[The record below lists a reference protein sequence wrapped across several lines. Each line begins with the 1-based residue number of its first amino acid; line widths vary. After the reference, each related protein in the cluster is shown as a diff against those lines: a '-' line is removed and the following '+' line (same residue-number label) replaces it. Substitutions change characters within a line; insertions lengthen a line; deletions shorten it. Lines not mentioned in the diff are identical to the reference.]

1 MATLKTIQMEIIRL
15 RAAYPYPDRSVEE
28 LKVLT
33 EIWMEDFEFM
43 DDDTFRG
50 AIRDHRKQS
59 KFWPTVADINEQ
71 APLVELKSYQI
82 EWKRERQAL
91 TDEEIAKNQE
101 QIRMLIEKIGEPI
114 KDGVDYEHK
123 NKVMSQARTI
133 KRAETA

>member
-1 MATLKTIQMEIIRL
+1 M
-15 RAAYPYPDRSVEE
+15 
-28 LKVLT
+28 KVLA

-43 DDDTFRG
+43 DDETFRG
-50 AIRDHRKQS
+50 AIRAHRNQS

-91 TDEEIAKNQE
+91 TDEEIAKNKE
-101 QIRMLIEKIGEPI
+101 QIRLLIENIGEPI
-114 KDGVDYEHK
+114 KSGVDYEHK

>member
-1 MATLKTIQMEIIRL
+1 M
-15 RAAYPYPDRSVEE
+15 
-28 LKVLT
+28 KVLA

-43 DDDTFRG
+43 DDETFCG

-59 KFWPTVADINEQ
+59 KFWPTVADINER

-82 EWKRERQAL
+82 EWKRERQSL

-101 QIRMLIEKIGEPI
+101 QIRLLIEKIGEPI

-123 NKVMSQARTI
+123 NKVTAQARAI
-133 KRAETA
+133 KRAEMA